1 MKARVLAVIP
11 ARGRSKS
18 IPKKNIKE
26 ILGRP
31 LIAYTI
37 IEALRAKILNRVIVS
52 SDDKEI
58 LEVSRKYGADTLLRP
73 NEYATDDA
81 LAIDVMIHAIKVCEK
96 EEGKKYDYAV
106 MLQPT
111 TPMRKAED
119 IDDAVEKLIGR
130 KTDSLISVVDVGA
143 IHPYRMK
150 KIVDDVL
157 VDYADEG
164 TENLP
169 RQKLPPIYIRNGA
182 IYAAKRDVIVDQRS
196 FKGKKCLA
204 YVMPEERSVNIDSN
218 IDFVLAQTL
227 MQKMDWSRVKPKNAI
242 QVPWKSWYGNELLNI
257 ELPTDWKI
265 TVAAMQDAENISDA
279 AIEKGILKPIA
290 SPPLS
295 EIAKG
300 RKTACIAV
308 DDLTKPTEAF
318 RILPYVIGELRR
330 GGIRDDAIWI
340 ITSVG
345 THRPLTREDMIK
357 KMGKEIVEN
366 FRIYNHNAYQNNVQ
380 LGKTSYGTPVEID
393 RIFVEAD
400 LKIGIGTLMPHP
412 YAGFSGGG
420 KVVMP
425 GLASIDSVDINHK
438 PVNVSLQGKIGQV
451 AGNSRREDIEE
462 AARMA
467 GLDFIVNTLSNS
479 AGRTCAIFAGSTEDA
494 FAEAAKQ
501 ALKVYSTEVP
511 YGMDVGVFNVFP
523 RDTWFLLSLNALNVW
538 ASRDPDKEIV
548 RKNGTIVIINACP
561 EGLGEHGLVGKGM
574 RQHVRRDKHG
584 TFKGPLEGRKL
595 IFFSPNVHPS
605 YVKDHYPEGV
615 LLFHKWD
622 DVVSDLSNDYGTG
635 TKAVVFPCASLQID
649 KNVIAEEDFMGY
661 ELNAPQ

>member
-1 MKARVLAVIP
+1 MNIRVLAVIP
-11 ARGRSKS
+11 ASGGSNS

-26 ILGRP
+26 ILSRP
-31 LIAYTI
+31 LMAYTI
-37 IEALRAKILNRVIVS
+37 IEALRAKILSRVIVS

-58 LEVSRKYGADTLLRP
+58 LEVSKKYGADTLLRP

-81 LAIDVMIHAIKVCEK
+81 LSIDVMIHAIKACEN
-96 EEGKKYDYAV
+96 EEGKRYDYAV
-106 MLQPT
+106 LLQPT
-111 TPMRKAED
+111 TPMRKTED
-119 IDDAVEKLIGR
+119 IDGAMEKLIEK
-130 KTDSLISVVDVGA
+130 KTDSVISVVHVGA
-143 IHPYRMK
+143 IHPYGMK
-150 KIVDDVL
+150 KVVDGML
-157 VDYADEG
+157 VDYVDEG
-164 TENLP
+164 TENP
-169 RQKLPPIYIRNGA
+169 SGEKLPPIYIINGA
-182 IYAAKRDVIVDQRS
+182 IYAAKRDVIVEQKS
-196 FKGKKCLA
+196 LKGKKCLA
-204 YVMPEERSVNIDSN
+204 YVMPEERSVSIDSG
-218 IDFVLAQTL
+218 IDFVLAQVL
-227 MQKMDWSRVKPKNAI
+227 MQKMDWSHVKPKNAI

-257 ELPTDWKI
+257 EFPTDWKI

-279 AIEKGILKPIA
+279 AIVKGILNPIA
-290 SPPLS
+290 SPPLA

-318 RILPYVIGELRR
+318 RILPHVIEELRR
-330 GGIRDDAIWI
+330 GGVNDDAIWI

-357 KMGKEIVEN
+357 KMGKKIVES
-366 FRIYNHNAYQNNVQ
+366 FRIYNHNAYQNNMQ
-380 LGKTSYGTPVEID
+380 IGKTSYGTPVEID
-393 RIFVEAD
+393 RIFFQAD

-420 KVVMP
+420 KIVMP

-467 GLDFIVNTLSNS
+467 GLEFIVNTLSNS
-479 AGRTCAIFAGSTEDA
+479 AGRTCAVFAGSPEAA
-494 FAEAAKQ
+494 FAEAAKE
-501 ALKVYSTEVP
+501 APNVYSTKVP
-511 YGMDVGVFNVFP
+511 YGMDVGVFNAFP

-595 IFFSPNVHPS
+595 IFFSPNIHPS
-605 YVKDHYPEGV
+605 YIQDHYPEGV
-615 LLFHKWD
+615 LLFDKWD
-622 DVVSDLSNDYGTG
+622 DVVDELRKKHGTG
-635 TKAVVFPCASLQID
+635 TKVVVFPCASLQVD
-649 KNVIAEEDFMGY
+649 ENVVTEEDFLRY
-661 ELNAPQ
+661 EVNAPQ

>member
-1 MKARVLAVIP
+1 MKTRVLAVIP
-11 ARGRSKS
+11 TRGGPKS
-18 IPKKNIKE
+18 IPKKNMKE

-37 IEALRAKILNRVIVS
+37 IEALRAKILDRVIVS

-58 LEVSRKYGADTLLRP
+58 LKVSKKYGADTLLRP

-81 LAIDVMIHAIKVCEK
+81 LSIDVMIHAIKACEN
-96 EEGKKYDYAV
+96 EEGKRYDYAV
-106 MLQPT
+106 LLQPT
-111 TPMRKAED
+111 TPMRKTED
-119 IDDAVEKLIGR
+119 IDEAIKKLIEK
-130 KTDSLISVVDVGA
+130 KTDSVISVVHVGA
-143 IHPYRMK
+143 IHPYGMK
-150 KIVDDVL
+150 KVVDGML
-157 VDYADEG
+157 VDYVDEG
-164 TENLP
+164 TENP
-169 RQKLPPIYIRNGA
+169 SGEKLPPIYIINGA
-182 IYAAKRDVIVDQRS
+182 IYAAKRDVIVEQKS
-196 FKGKKCLA
+196 LKGKKCLA
-204 YVMPEERSVNIDSN
+204 YVMPEERSVSIDSG
-218 IDFVLAQTL
+218 IDFVLAQVL
-227 MQKMDWSRVKPKNAI
+227 MQKMDWSHVKPKNAI

-257 ELPTDWKI
+257 EFPTDWKI

-279 AIEKGILKPIA
+279 AIVKGILNPIA
-290 SPPLS
+290 SPPLA

-318 RILPYVIGELRR
+318 RILPHVIEELRR
-330 GGIRDDAIWI
+330 GGVKDDAIWI

-357 KMGKEIVEN
+357 KMGKKIVES
-366 FRIYNHNAYQNNVQ
+366 FRIYNHNAYQNNIQ
-380 LGKTSYGTPVEID
+380 IGKTSYGTPVEID
-393 RIFVEAD
+393 RIFFQAD

-420 KVVMP
+420 KIVMP

-479 AGRTCAIFAGSTEDA
+479 AGRTCAVFAGSPEAA
-494 FAEAAKQ
+494 FAEAAKE
-501 ALKVYSTEVP
+501 APKVYSTKVP
-511 YGMDVGVFNVFP
+511 YGRDVGVFNAFP

-595 IFFSPNVHPS
+595 IFFSPNIHPS
-605 YVKDHYPEGV
+605 YIQDHYPEGV

-622 DVVSDLSNDYGTG
+622 DVVNELRKEHGTG

-649 KNVIAEEDFMGY
+649 ESVIAEKDFMKY
-661 ELNAPQ
+661 EVNAPQ